1 MHQTVNF
8 GANANESKKLL
19 GKDSSRTFVFIT
31 KTVEDNKNKKLKH
44 INKKG
49 KKMKK
54 LKKKRNVSKTEK
66 PREKKFYLADSFRDL
81 FLNPQNYETSRLVC
95 SGVLDLGR
103 SAKPILVMRLAIA
116 AGGVNTGTGLQELVL
131 LVLVL
136 KYWLAGG
143 RANTG

>member
-1 MHQTVNF
+1 M
-8 GANANESKKLL
+8 
-19 GKDSSRTFVFIT
+19 
-31 KTVEDNKNKKLKH
+31 
-44 INKKG
+44 
-49 KKMKK
+49 
-54 LKKKRNVSKTEK
+54 
-66 PREKKFYLADSFRDL
+66 ADSFRDL

>member
-1 MHQTVNF
+1 M
-8 GANANESKKLL
+8 
-19 GKDSSRTFVFIT
+19 
-31 KTVEDNKNKKLKH
+31 
-44 INKKG
+44 
-49 KKMKK
+49 
-54 LKKKRNVSKTEK
+54 
-66 PREKKFYLADSFRDL
+66 ADSFRDL

-116 AGGVNTGTGLQELVL
+116 AGWDNTGTGLQELVL